1 MNYLVLIISY
11 LLGAVPFGYIL
22 AKAIKKVDIRRY
34 GSGNIGAT
42 NVLRL
47 MGWRVALPVFILDAA
62 KGAGAVLIARAFGG
76 QEPLQL
82 AAALAALIGHSFPI
96 YLGFR
101 GGKGAATGLGV
112 LVPLGGWVTPILLL
126 IAGSVI
132 AVTRYVSLGSILG
145 ALSLP
150 LLFYL
155 FGFGPYYIYFG
166 AAMALLVILR
176 HHANIARLLKGTESK
191 LGQKAALSGE
201 GED

>member
-1 MNYLVLIISY
+1 MIYPVLIISY

-22 AKAIKKVDIRRY
+22 TKVIKKVDIRRY

-47 MGWRVALPVFILDAA
+47 LGWRVALPVFLLDAA
-62 KGAGAVLIARAFGG
+62 KGAGAVFIARAFGG
-76 QEPLQL
+76 QDSVQL
-82 AAALAALIGHSFPI
+82 AAALAALIGHSFPVF
-96 YLGFR
+96 LGFR
-101 GGKGAATGLGV
+101 GGKGAATGLGA
-112 LVPLGGWVTPILLL
+112 LLPLGGWVTPILLL
-126 IAGSVI
+126 IAGTVI

-176 HHANIARLLKGTESK
+176 HHANIARLLNGTESK
-191 LGQKAALSGE
+191 LGQKTAPPEE
-201 GED
+201 GKD